1 MVVLKS
7 IQCIELQLTAFFDLS
22 CAKLLQV
29 SEGSS
34 FKESTTVVC
43 WWNLTLWMP

>member
-7 IQCIELQLTAFFDLS
+7 IQCIELQLTAFLT
-22 CAKLLQV
+22 CHVQKVLQV

-34 FKESTTVVC
+34 FKESTVVC